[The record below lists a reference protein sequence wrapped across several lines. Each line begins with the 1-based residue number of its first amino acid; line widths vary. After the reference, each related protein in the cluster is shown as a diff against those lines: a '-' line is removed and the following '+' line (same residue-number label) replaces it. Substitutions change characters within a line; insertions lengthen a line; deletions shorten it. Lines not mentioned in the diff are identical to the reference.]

1 MRAGAGDTVQTNPQA
16 EDGHRGDAQRMLT
29 NEAVLLTMS
38 STHSESPVRRRP
50 RGRPPA
56 QSPSWL
62 VLRGHRQREMD
73 GRPALL
79 VVGFVRPPPAAARF
93 DDGARDGQPLGPR
106 PVKALRLAA
115 R

>member
-1 MRAGAGDTVQTNPQA
+1 MRAGTGDTVQTNPQA

-38 STHSESPVRRRP
+38 PTPSKSPVRRRP

-79 VVGFVRPPPAAARF
+79 VVVAPSRPPCASTMVRAMASP
-93 DDGARDGQPLGPR
+93 
-106 PVKALRLAA
+106 
-115 R
+115 

>member
-16 EDGHRGDAQRMLT
+16 EDGRRGDAQRMLA

-38 STHSESPVRRRP
+38 STHSESPVRRP

-79 VVGFVRPPPAAARF
+79 VVGRLSRPPCASTMMRAMASP
-93 DDGARDGQPLGPR
+93 
-106 PVKALRLAA
+106 
-115 R
+115 

>member
-29 NEAVLLTMS
+29 NEAGLSTMS

-50 RGRPPA
+50 RGRPPETA
-56 QSPSWL
+56 PYGL
-62 VLRGHRQREMD
+62 ARGRDRTREMD

-79 VVGFVRPPPAAARF
+79 VVVAPSRPPCASTMVRAMASP
-93 DDGARDGQPLGPR
+93 
-106 PVKALRLAA
+106 
-115 R
+115 